1 MKLQTFC
8 EPGFEFKVLADVCA
22 VGHYFPLPETPHI
35 SIVPGEVHEWKAVLP
50 SLRRIGEP
58 FRLGLKAE
66 DLWGN
71 PTDRAC
77 ETLFLESSHPVQG
90 LPETVSYP
98 LGKKSLVLE
107 GLVVEKPGVVRILVK
122 SEEEKILAEA
132 GPLLIQEEGS
142 PDIGATSMVKAAKPS
157 ASPHHDSIL
166 ILPGTNPFWM

>member
-1 MKLQTFC
+1 M
-8 EPGFEFKVLADVCA
+8 
-22 VGHYFPLPETPHI
+22 
-35 SIVPGEVHEWKAVLP
+35 
-50 SLRRIGEP
+50 
-58 FRLGLKAE
+58 KAE

-98 LGKKSLVLE
+98 LGKKSMILE
-107 GLVVEKPGVVRILVK
+107 GLVVEKPGLVRILVK
-122 SEEEKILAEA
+122 SEEEKNLAEA
-132 GPLLIQEEGS
+132 GPLLIQEGGS
-142 PDIGATSMVKAAKPS
+142 PGIGATSMVKAAKPS